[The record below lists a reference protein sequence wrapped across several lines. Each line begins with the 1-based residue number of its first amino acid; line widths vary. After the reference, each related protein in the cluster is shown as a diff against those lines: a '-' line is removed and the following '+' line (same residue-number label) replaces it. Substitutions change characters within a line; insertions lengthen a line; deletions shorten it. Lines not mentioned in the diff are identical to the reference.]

1 MSDQESHEAREEGA
15 VDARRA
21 ADVLRRRLVKT
32 GVVAVPVII
41 SLQSGT
47 AWALSTCAGTK
58 TRPTSAQL
66 ISKFGSFTGPGS
78 PTAAQIQNQQL
89 VTSLT
94 GIPAKVSGS
103 GTNDI
108 ESIVKGFSGTSGG
121 LPYPSGPG
129 DSVETGDMIHLI
141 VTNGSCWTSYCAG
154 PIKGTH
160 DVTIFADTTPSVC
173 K

>member
-1 MSDQESHEAREEGA
+1 MSEQEPHEAREEGA
-15 VDARRA
+15 VEARLA
-21 ADVLRRRLVKT
+21 ADVLRRRLIKT
-32 GVVAVPVII
+32 GAVAVPVII

-47 AWALSTCAGTK
+47 AWAISSCAGT
-58 TRPTSAQL
+58 TNRPTKAQL
-66 ISKFGSFTGPGS
+66 ISKFGSFTGPGG
-78 PTAAQIQNQQL
+78 PTAAQLQNRQL

-94 GIPAKVSGS
+94 GIPDKVAGS

-154 PIKGTH
+154 PIKGTSN
-160 DVTIFADTTPSVC
+160 VTIFSDTTPSVC